1 MGNFCVLLLCSFLHS
16 TYTSAS
22 SNSPLLSPSLHFPSQ
37 SAKHK
42 VKETYDTVTEKL
54 GATPQSARE
63 YKKGMEET
71 ASETMGG
78 KKRRSSG

>member
-1 MGNFCVLLLCSFLHS
+1 MFFSSLCPSF
-16 TYTSAS
+16 
-22 SNSPLLSPSLHFPSQ
+22 Q

-54 GATPQSARE
+54 GATPQSAQE

-71 ASETMGG
+71 ASEAMDG
-78 KKRRSSG
+78 